1 MQSKKCNLTK
11 ISCTKIKTPKN
22 FVFSKHFFYFEF
34 GKVSFSQSKQTA
46 LKPKYLLYMSYTF
59 VKQNFQGKSIIKVI
73 GVGGGGSN
81 AVNHMFNRGIK
92 DVEFVVCNTD
102 AQALNASPVPTK
114 LQIGINLTEGLG
126 AGANPEKGREAALE
140 SREDIRELLAN
151 HTKMVFVTAGMGGGT
166 GTGAAPVI
174 AQISRDLGILT
185 VGIVTAPFS
194 FEGKKKIEQ
203 AKQGID
209 ELRKYC
215 DTLIIISNDKLR
227 EVYGNL
233 SMSNAFAQADNIL
246 LTAAKSIAELITV
259 PGYVNVDFEDVKTI
273 MTNSG
278 TAVMGSAKAEGED
291 RASKAVEEALNSPL
305 LNNRDI
311 RGAKKMLVSVMS
323 SDKAELRLDEFT
335 TVMDYITEK
344 IGGEADNVIWG
355 QGIDPTLGEAVR
367 VTVIATG
374 FVGEVDSP
382 YEKKTNDTKII
393 HDLETGSKKVQE
405 LVEPDEKISSIPTIH
420 PKKTQDQNEEKIE
433 KIEKKEKE
441 VVFEIS
447 PQIENVSIE
456 KPIAE
461 SIPEKIVYNLEEKA
475 PEKTAQ
481 DLKKLEEEK
490 AKQELKRK
498 EEESAKKRLEILKS
512 LSNNYENSSED
523 IKYKSDVPAFKRRGI
538 QLEEVKLSDKEISRY
553 SLDGDNQ
560 ITTNNKFFTDKPD

>member
-1 MQSKKCNLTK
+1 
-11 ISCTKIKTPKN
+11 
-22 FVFSKHFFYFEF
+22 
-34 GKVSFSQSKQTA
+34 
-46 LKPKYLLYMSYTF
+46 MSYTF
-59 VKQNFQGKSIIKVI
+59 VKQNFQSKSIIKVI

-140 SREDIRELLAN
+140 SREDIRELLSN

-174 AQISRDLGILT
+174 AQIARDLGILT

-194 FEGKKKIEQ
+194 FEGRKKIEQ
-203 AKQGID
+203 AKQGIE

-291 RASKAVEEALNSPL
+291 RAYKAVEEALNSPL

-311 RGAKKMLVSVMS
+311 RGAKKMLVSIMS

-374 FVGEVDSP
+374 FIADTDNP

-405 LVEPDEKISSIPTIH
+405 LSQPDEKILTTSTIQ
-420 PKKTQDQNEEKIE
+420 PKKIQDEEKV
-433 KIEKKEKE
+433 EKKEKE

-447 PQIENVSIE
+447 TQIESISTE
-456 KPIAE
+456 KPNAE
-461 SIPEKIVYNLEEKA
+461 SMPGKIVYNLEEKT
-475 PEKTAQ
+475 PEKTTK
-481 DLKKLEEEK
+481 DLRKLEEEI

-512 LSNNYENSSED
+512 LSNNYETSSED

-538 QLEEVKLSDKEISRY
+538 ELEEIKFSDKEISRY

-560 ITTNNKFFTDKPD
+560 ITSNNKFFTDKPD

>member
-1 MQSKKCNLTK
+1 
-11 ISCTKIKTPKN
+11 
-22 FVFSKHFFYFEF
+22 
-34 GKVSFSQSKQTA
+34 
-46 LKPKYLLYMSYTF
+46 MSYTF
-59 VKQNFQGKSIIKVI
+59 VKQNFQSKSIIKVI

-203 AKQGID
+203 AKQGIE

-291 RASKAVEEALNSPL
+291 RAFKAVEEALNSPL

-311 RGAKKMLVSVMS
+311 RGAKKMLVSIMS

-374 FVGEVDSP
+374 FVGETDNL

-405 LVEPDEKISSIPTIH
+405 LSQPDEKMLNTPTIQS
-420 PKKTQDQNEEKIE
+420 KKIQDEEKA
-433 KIEKKEKE
+433 EKKEL
-441 VVFEIS
+441 VFEMNS
-447 PQIENVSIE
+447 QLENVSTE

-461 SIPEKIVYNLEEKA
+461 SVPEKIVHNLEKKVS
-475 PEKTAQ
+475 EKTAQ
-481 DLKKLEEEK
+481 DLKKLEEEI

-498 EEESAKKRLEILKS
+498 EEESAKKRLEMLKS
-512 LSNNYENSSED
+512 LSSNYENSSED

-538 QLEEVKLSDKEISRY
+538 ELDEVKLSDKEVSRY

>member
-1 MQSKKCNLTK
+1 
-11 ISCTKIKTPKN
+11 
-22 FVFSKHFFYFEF
+22 
-34 GKVSFSQSKQTA
+34 
-46 LKPKYLLYMSYTF
+46 MSYTF

-355 QGIDPTLGEAVR
+355 QGIDPTLGEAIR

-374 FVGEVDSP
+374 FVGDAENP

-393 HDLETGSKKVQE
+393 HDLETGTKKVQE
-405 LVEPDEKISSIPTIH
+405 LSQPDEKTLNNPTIQT
-420 PKKTQDQNEEKIE
+420 KKIKDEEKV
-433 KIEKKEKE
+433 EKKEIEQE
-441 VVFEIS
+441 VVFEIT
-447 PQIENVSIE
+447 PQLENISTE

-461 SIPEKIVYNLEEKA
+461 SVPEKIVYNLEEKV

-481 DLKKLEEEK
+481 DLKKLEEEI

-538 QLEEVKLSDKEISRY
+538 ELEEVKLSDKEVSRY

>member
-1 MQSKKCNLTK
+1 M
-11 ISCTKIKTPKN
+11 
-22 FVFSKHFFYFEF
+22 
-34 GKVSFSQSKQTA
+34 FSQNISFTLSLEKWIFLITNQQSLNRNT
-46 LKPKYLLYMSYTF
+46 YLNMSYTF
-59 VKQNFQGKSIIKVI
+59 VKQNFQSKSIIKVI

-291 RASKAVEEALNSPL
+291 RAFKAVEEALNSPL

-355 QGIDPTLGEAVR
+355 QGIDPTLGEAIR

-374 FVGEVDSP
+374 FVGAAETP
-382 YEKKTNDTKII
+382 YEKKTNDSKII

-405 LVEPDEKISSIPTIH
+405 LSLPDEKINIT
-420 PKKTQDQNEEKIE
+420 PKIQPQKIQDEGKVEKIE
-433 KIEKKEKE
+433 KEII
-441 VVFEIS
+441 FELT
-447 PQIENVSIE
+447 PQSENVSTE

-461 SIPEKIVYNLEEKA
+461 SVTEKIVYNLEEKV
-475 PEKTAQ
+475 PEKTAKE
-481 DLKKLEEEK
+481 LKKLEEEI
-490 AKQELKRK
+490 AQQELKRK
-498 EEESAKKRLEILKS
+498 EEAAKKRLEILKS

-538 QLEEVKLSDKEISRY
+538 ELEEIKLSDKEVSRY

>member
-1 MQSKKCNLTK
+1 
-11 ISCTKIKTPKN
+11 
-22 FVFSKHFFYFEF
+22 
-34 GKVSFSQSKQTA
+34 
-46 LKPKYLLYMSYTF
+46 MSYTF

-374 FVGEVDSP
+374 FVGEADNP

-405 LVEPDEKISSIPTIH
+405 LSQPDEKMLNTPTIQ
-420 PKKTQDQNEEKIE
+420 PKKIQDEEKV
-433 KIEKKEKE
+433 EKKEIEKE
-441 VVFEIS
+441 VVFEIT
-447 PQIENVSIE
+447 PQLENVSTE

-461 SIPEKIVYNLEEKA
+461 SVPEKIVYNLEEKA

-481 DLKKLEEEK
+481 DLKKLEEEI

-538 QLEEVKLSDKEISRY
+538 ELEEVKLSDKEVSRY

>member
-34 GKVSFSQSKQTA
+34 GKVSFSQSKQTV

-355 QGIDPTLGEAVR
+355 QSIDPTLGEAVR

-420 PKKTQDQNEEKIE
+420 PKKTQDQNEE

>member
-1 MQSKKCNLTK
+1 
-11 ISCTKIKTPKN
+11 
-22 FVFSKHFFYFEF
+22 
-34 GKVSFSQSKQTA
+34 
-46 LKPKYLLYMSYTF
+46 MSYTF

-433 KIEKKEKE
+433 KKEKE

>member
-1 MQSKKCNLTK
+1 LQSKKCNLTK

-433 KIEKKEKE
+433 KKEKE

>member
-433 KIEKKEKE
+433 KKEKE

>member
-1 MQSKKCNLTK
+1 
-11 ISCTKIKTPKN
+11 
-22 FVFSKHFFYFEF
+22 
-34 GKVSFSQSKQTA
+34 
-46 LKPKYLLYMSYTF
+46 MSYTF
-59 VKQNFQGKSIIKVI
+59 VKQNPQGKSIIKVI

-174 AQISRDLGILT
+174 AQIARDLGILT

-194 FEGKKKIEQ
+194 FEGRKKIEQ
-203 AKQGID
+203 AKQGIE

-215 DTLIIISNDKLR
+215 DTLIIISNDKLK
-227 EVYGNL
+227 EIYGNL
-233 SMSNAFAQADNIL
+233 TISNAFAQADNIL

-259 PGYVNVDFEDVKTI
+259 HGYVNVDFEDVKTI
-273 MTNSG
+273 MSNSG

-291 RASKAVEEALNSPL
+291 RALKAVEEALNSPL

-323 SDKAELRLDEFT
+323 SDKAELRLEEFT
-335 TVMDYITEK
+335 TVMDYITDK
-344 IGGEADNVIWG
+344 IGGEAENVIWG
-355 QGIDPTLGEAVR
+355 QGIDPTLGDAIR

-374 FVGEVDSP
+374 FTGEADIIQ
-382 YEKKTNDTKII
+382 EKKTTETKIV

-405 LVEPDEKISSIPTIH
+405 LNLIPEKPIEIVNTATP
-420 PKKTQDQNEEKIE
+420 KIE
-433 KIEKKEKE
+433 TEIVEKEKEKEKE
-441 VVFEIS
+441 VVFEM
-447 PQIENVSIE
+447 
-456 KPIAE
+456 KPVVE
-461 SIPEKIVYNLEEKA
+461 SVEDTIVEIQPEKIVYDLEKKVQEI
-475 PEKTAQ
+475 PQ
-481 DLKKLEEEK
+481 DLKKLEEER

-498 EEESAKKRLEILKS
+498 EEEALKKRMEVLKS
-512 LSNNYENSSED
+512 LSNTYESSSEE
-523 IKYKSDVPAFKRRGI
+523 IKYKSDVPAFKRKGV
-538 QLEEVKLSDKEISRY
+538 QLEDTNYSNKEVSRY

-560 ITTNNKFFTDKPD
+560 ITTSNKFFTDKPD